1 MALRRPEDIRLV
13 AFDLDGTL
21 IDQTIFIWKTLHEH
35 FGSDPLRRASARDD
49 YLAGRISYAEWF
61 KTDLVLLGE
70 RGADRASLLACFDGL
85 TPAPGALETLQALE
99 ARGYKLGLISGSLDV
114 LLQHL
119 LPLHPFDHVLINRLH
134 FAPDGTIAG
143 GEPTPYDMQ
152 GKADGLAELA
162 RREGL
167 ELSACAFIGDNVNDL
182 HVMRAAGYAIGVHI
196 KHADVRAVIDHELK
210 GQDLRPLL
218 KLFPPLG

>member
-1 MALRRPEDIRLV
+1 MALRNPDGIRLV

-35 FGSDPLRRASARDD
+35 FGSDPKRRATARDD

-61 KTDLVLLGE
+61 RTDLVLLGE
-70 RGADRASLLACFDGL
+70 RGADRDAILACFDGL
-85 TPAPGALETLQALE
+85 TPAPGAIETLETLK

-152 GKADGLAELA
+152 GKANGLAELA
-162 RREGL
+162 RREGIDL
-167 ELSACAFIGDNVNDL
+167 PACAFVGDNVNDL
-182 HVMRAAGYAIGVHI
+182 HVMGAAGYSIGVHV
-196 KHADVRAVIDHELK
+196 KHPDVRTVIDHELA